1 MVTSN
6 DLATLAI
13 HRVIF
18 HDVPRNPKRGVAQL
32 TLAEAETEVDAER
45 CGHLKT
51 RLTRVLGSKGAYPV
65 LFDANSSSPVPDR
78 IRLFTK
84 QSHETNHFVA
94 MSQQFA
100 THLFE
105 LQHGAIS
112 SGLLCVLDVETN
124 GLPGI
129 VLMKLEREEGARL
142 EITSKFGK
150 KAFAM
155 SVLDNLVLTDGT
167 RLFKTAMFVR
177 SGEGDDDFRA
187 SACDSQLRISASDDM
202 ARFWLRFLGCT
213 FTLDPRVATQRF
225 YDSALG
231 FINDEVTDSMDKNDL
246 YEHLHSQMK
255 ADRRTFSPKEFI
267 EEYVPEDYHEAFRE
281 HLKRTGAP
289 VANFTKDISDIR
301 GRLRR
306 LSYRTAQGAIVQ
318 VPAESAEIVDVQP
331 DQIIVKDTLSSVDH
345 K

>member
-6 DLATLAI
+6 DLASLAI

-18 HDVPRNPKRGVAQL
+18 HDVPRNPKRGAAQVI
-32 TLAEAETEVDAER
+32 LAEAETEVDAER

-51 RLTRVLGSKGAYPV
+51 RITRVLGSKSAYPI
-65 LFDANSSSPVPDR
+65 LFDTSSSSPVPNH
-78 IRLFTK
+78 IRSFTK
-84 QSHETNHFVA
+84 QAREANDFVA
-94 MSQQFA
+94 VSQQFA
-100 THLFE
+100 QHLFE
-105 LQHGAIS
+105 LQNGAIS
-112 SGLLCVLDVETN
+112 SGLLCVLDIAAS

-142 EITSKFGK
+142 EFTDKRT
-150 KAFAM
+150 FAM

-177 SGEGDDDFRA
+177 TGADDDDFR
-187 SACDSQLRISASDDM
+187 STACDSQLRISASDDM

-225 YDSALG
+225 YDSALA
-231 FINDEVTDSMDKNDL
+231 FINEEITDAIHKNDL
-246 YEHLHSQMK
+246 YEHLQSQMK
-255 ADRRTFSPKEFI
+255 AEKRMFSPKVFI
-267 EEYVPEDYHEAFRE
+267 EEFVPENYHEAFRE
-281 HLKRTGAP
+281 HLKRHGAP
-289 VANFTKDISDIR
+289 LANFTKDASDIR

-306 LSYRTAQGAIVQ
+306 LSYRTAHGATVQ
-318 VPAESAEIVDVQP
+318 VPAENAEIVDIQSE
-331 DQIIVKDTLSSVDH
+331 QIIINDTLSGVDH